1 MLRTFVRATA
11 VSLIMALPA
20 VAQDTGVEEE
30 MQQIA
35 TAVEGLHEKAEA
47 GNAKAAFY
55 LSSLYHVGM
64 FVSPD
69 REKAISYLK
78 AASDG
83 GDPDGQY
90 YLGLHHINGV
100 DMERN
105 VDAGTELIRSAAD
118 AGHHAAKIAVEMHLD
133 K

>member
-1 MLRTFVRATA
+1 MLNRIAKVASICA
-11 VSLIMALPA
+11 VMALPA
-20 VAQDTGVEEE
+20 FAQDTGVEEE

-35 TAVEGLHEKAEA
+35 AAVEALHTKAEE

-69 REKAISYLK
+69 RGTAIDYLQSS
-78 AASDG
+78 ADG

-90 YLGLHHINGV
+90 YLGLHYLSGV
-100 DMERN
+100 DMDKN
-105 VDAGTELIRSAAD
+105 VEMGTELIQSAAD
-118 AGHHAAKIAVEMHLD
+118 AGHAAAKIAMDVHLNN
-133 K
+133 

>member
-1 MLRTFVRATA
+1 MLRTFVKATA
-11 VSLIMALPA
+11 VAVVMALPLA
-20 VAQDTGVEEE
+20 AQAQSVDEE
-30 MQQIA
+30 MAQISA
-35 TAVEGLHEKAEA
+35 AVDSLHEKAEA

-55 LSSLYHVGM
+55 LASLYHVGM

-69 REKAISYLK
+69 RQKAIDYLQ
-78 AASDG
+78 ASADG

-105 VDAGTELIRSAAD
+105 VELGTELIKSAAE
-118 AGHHAAKIAVEMHLD
+118 AGHSAAKIAVDVHLSD
-133 K
+133 